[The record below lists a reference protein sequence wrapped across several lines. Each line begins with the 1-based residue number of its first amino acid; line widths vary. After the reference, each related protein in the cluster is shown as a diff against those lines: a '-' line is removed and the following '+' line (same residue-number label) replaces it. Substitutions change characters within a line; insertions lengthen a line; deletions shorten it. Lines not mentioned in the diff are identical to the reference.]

1 MCDSKKA
8 FNPGQCPGFFLRV
21 CAAPGARTIPRMG
34 WIDTHCHL
42 DAAEFDAD
50 RLAVRQTARDK
61 GISYCII
68 PSVHRANFDAVR
80 VLAHETGDCYALGIH
95 PLYVHG
101 MVPGDLERLEEA
113 LSRHQDDP
121 RLVAVGEIGLDFF
134 VPELAREP
142 LASRQ
147 REVYRAQLRLAR
159 RFGLPVL
166 LHVRR
171 SVDEVLKGLRELPP
185 PSGLAHAFNGSVQQ
199 ARAFQERG
207 FALGFGG
214 ACTYPRATRLRE
226 LAATLPLSALALET
240 DAPDMPPAWRYV
252 TAQARANGHILARNE
267 PGDLPRIAGEIASLR
282 GMLVPDLR
290 DAAVSNALRVLP
302 KLAHLVLARPAG

>member
-1 MCDSKKA
+1 
-8 FNPGQCPGFFLRV
+8 
-21 CAAPGARTIPRMG
+21 MG

-199 ARAFQERG
+199 ARTFQERG

-226 LAATLPLSALALET
+226 LVATLPLSALALET

-252 TAQARANGHILARNE
+252 TAQARATGHTLARNE

-282 GMLVPDLR
+282 GMLVPDLC
-290 DAAVSNALRVLP
+290 DAAMSNALRVLP
-302 KLAHLVLARPAG
+302 KLAQLVLARPAG